1 MQLDPKPLN
10 EDGHTDV
17 ASAKM
22 KVDIAAKALIRM
34 QMELN
39 KLPNEAS
46 LPSWWTNKVAVA
58 VDNLDGMA
66 DYLDSVVES
75 EHEEDRPKK
84 KKQLTYKDLP
94 APTYGMEGY

>member
-1 MQLDPKPLN
+1 MQLDPKLLN
-10 EDGHTDV
+10 EDGHPDV
-17 ASAKM
+17 ASAKRQ
-22 KVDIAAKALIRM
+22 VTIAAKALGRM

-58 VDNLDGMA
+58 VDNLDGMS

-75 EHEEDRPKK
+75 EEEQPKK

>member
-1 MQLDPKPLN
+1 MQLAPKLLN
-10 EDGHTDV
+10 ADGHTDV

-46 LPSWWTNKVAVA
+46 LPSWWTDKVAIA
-58 VDNLDGMA
+58 VDKLDGMA

>member
-1 MQLDPKPLN
+1 MQLDPKLLN

-22 KVDIAAKALIRM
+22 KVDIAAKALVRM
-34 QMELN
+34 KMELD

-46 LPSWWTNKVAVA
+46 LPSWWTDKVAIA
-58 VDNLDGMA
+58 VDKLDGMA

-75 EHEEDRPKK
+75 EEEQPKK

>member
-1 MQLDPKPLN
+1 MQLDPKLIN

-17 ASAKM
+17 ASAKT

-34 QMELN
+34 KMELD

-46 LPSWWTNKVAVA
+46 LPSWWTDKVAIA
-58 VDNLDGMA
+58 VDKLDGMA

-75 EHEEDRPKK
+75 EEEQPKK